1 MIKKHDETSER
12 QQSTQK
18 DSGKDGRKPTFP
30 GYQTAHSYA
39 YDLLKRFSKDNRR
52 YATEAESI
60 LWNLLRGKQLGVR
73 FRRQHP
79 VEGYIPD
86 FICLPCKL
94 IIEVDGGY
102 HYLEGQPISDEERT
116 VYLEAKGYHV
126 LRFTNE
132 EVIAAPE
139 KVLSLI
145 KDELNKR
152 LNMAEQ
158 NNVLH
163 HPTTPSQVNQN
174 SLDPSTSGQSPRV
187 ASPSQVNQD
196 SLDPLTSGQSPRVAS
211 PSQVNQ
217 NSLDP
222 PTSGQSSHIAS
233 PSQVNQ
239 NSLDPPTS
247 GQSPRVASPSQVNQN
262 SPDPPTSGQSSRIA
276 SPSQVNQNSLDPVGA
291 PLLRRGRGRLLV
303 FSAPSG
309 SGKSTIVQW
318 LVKEHPELNL
328 HFSVSCTSRLPR
340 GTEQNGVEYF
350 FISPEEFKKKIEN
363 KEFIEYEEVYK
374 DRYYGTLKS
383 QVEQQISR
391 GENVVF
397 DVDVKGGCNIKQC
410 YGSQAMSIFVQPPSI
425 EELRRRLNSRGTDTP
440 EVIEQRLAKA
450 DYELSFARKFDHIV
464 VNDDLETAKQKTYE
478 LLSTFLNQR

>member
-158 NNVLH
+158 NNILHHPTIRNNMFSESFQQEQHNVLH
-163 HPTTPSQVNQN
+163 HPTT
-174 SLDPSTSGQSPRV
+174 
-187 ASPSQVNQD
+187 
-196 SLDPLTSGQSPRVAS
+196 
-211 PSQVNQ
+211 
-217 NSLDP
+217 
-222 PTSGQSSHIAS
+222 
-233 PSQVNQ
+233 
-239 NSLDPPTS
+239 
-247 GQSPRVASPSQVNQN
+247 
-262 SPDPPTSGQSSRIA
+262 
-276 SPSQVNQNSLDPVGA
+276 PSQVNQNSLDPVGA

-410 YGSQAMSIFVQPPSI
+410 YGSRAMSIFVQPPSI

>member
-1 MIKKHDETSER
+1 MIKKHDETSEK

-18 DSGKDGRKPTFP
+18 DCGKDGRKPAFP

-174 SLDPSTSGQSPRV
+174 P
-187 ASPSQVNQD
+187 
-196 SLDPLTSGQSPRVAS
+196 
-211 PSQVNQ
+211 
-217 NSLDP
+217 
-222 PTSGQSSHIAS
+222 
-233 PSQVNQ
+233 
-239 NSLDPPTS
+239 LDPPTS
-247 GQSPRVASPSQVNQN
+247 GQSPRV
-262 SPDPPTSGQSSRIA
+262 A

-350 FISPEEFKKKIEN
+350 FISPEEFKKKIKN

-410 YGSQAMSIFVQPPSI
+410 YGGRAMSIFVQPPSI